1 MVRRDREGD
10 WRSQNDSGI
19 SQRVLGTLL
28 TWVSER
34 ESLAFIVA
42 TSNDIS
48 QLPPEL
54 VRKGR
59 LDEIFFVDLPNEAV
73 RKDIFELHLRKRNEE
88 PEQFDIDALASL
100 SEGFS
105 GAEIEQVI
113 VNALYTSAGVDEK
126 LSNVQLEGSIR
137 STNPLSVVM
146 FENVASLRKWAEER
160 CVFAD

>member
-1 MVRRDREGD
+1 
-10 WRSQNDSGI
+10 
-19 SQRVLGTLL
+19 
-28 TWVSER
+28 
-34 ESLAFIVA
+34 
-42 TSNDIS
+42 
-48 QLPPEL
+48 L